1 MVNKIT
7 INKIT
12 IEKLKPTKKKFKNK
26 NGKFSA
32 QGHIQDLKVK
42 IYEVFDQKQ
51 GNLREFISNH
61 KELSLYFPKLIAY
74 DSNYIVEEWINGQTL
89 KEANYQNTKMNALS
103 SEVKNI
109 IYLMWSVKYDDL
121 VFDYINYIHK
131 RVNKINNFNLKNLPI
146 RINHNDLSLDN
157 ILVTSNGLKI
167 IDNEFLGCNNGW
179 ILNIKNSFLKEDL
192 KYQNFVSSDTINL
205 LWDIRREWSHL
216 KLKNSKN
223 MREKLH
229 NIVKKIL

>member
-1 MVNKIT
+1 M
-7 INKIT
+7 
-12 IEKLKPTKKKFKNK
+12 
-26 NGKFSA
+26 
-32 QGHIQDLKVK
+32 
-42 IYEVFDQKQ
+42 
-51 GNLREFISNH
+51 
-61 KELSLYFPKLIAY
+61 
-74 DSNYIVEEWINGQTL
+74 
-89 KEANYQNTKMNALS
+89 
-103 SEVKNI
+103 
-109 IYLMWSVKYDDL
+109 
-121 VFDYINYIHK
+121 
-131 RVNKINNFNLKNLPI
+131 PI

-229 NIVKKIL
+229 NIIKKIL